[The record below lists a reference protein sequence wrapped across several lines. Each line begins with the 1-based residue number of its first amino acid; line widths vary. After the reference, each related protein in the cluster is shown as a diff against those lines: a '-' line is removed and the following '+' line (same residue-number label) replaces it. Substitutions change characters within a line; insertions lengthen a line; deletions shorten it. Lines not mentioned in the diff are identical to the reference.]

1 MINNYKNYC
10 LKTVQNSANL
20 VEIATDVAEKS
31 YPKFLSYNLHHDEIW
46 LSLFELYPEF
56 QFVLTDA
63 ITECAIAQWS
73 GIPLV
78 WEGNF
83 EKLPDEG
90 CDWLCTQ
97 GFSQQANEGVATVL
111 AVVSISI
118 IPEYQGKGLSND
130 MITHIKEVAQ
140 NYKLDAI
147 LLAARPKL
155 KHLYPLTPMERY
167 ITWQND
173 CGLMFDP
180 WLRVIVRQGFRV
192 MGICS
197 KSTTILETI
206 SGWETRVGMRFPE
219 TDNYVIPGGL
229 VPLKI
234 DYANDTGT
242 YVEPNVWL
250 YHEL

>member
-1 MINNYKNYC
+1 MKSNCPYRLITAQDSTK
-10 LKTVQNSANL
+10 LA
-20 VEIATDVAEKS
+20 EMATDVAEQA
-31 YPKFLSYNLHHDEIW
+31 YPKFITYNLHHDEMW

-56 QFVLTDA
+56 QFVLLEPIA
-63 ITECAIAQWS
+63 RCAIAQWS

-83 EKLPDEG
+83 ETLPDEG

-118 IPEYQGKGLSND
+118 VPDYQGKGLSNY
-130 MITHIKEVAQ
+130 MIDHIKEVAQ
-140 NYKLDAI
+140 NHKLDAI

-173 CGLMFDP
+173 YGLIFDP
-180 WLRVIVRQGFRV
+180 WLRIIVRQGFRL

-197 KSTTILETI
+197 KSTTIVDTI
-206 SGWETRVGMRFPE
+206 SGWKTRVGMPFPE

-229 VPLKI
+229 VPLNI
-234 DYANDTGT
+234 DYANDRGT